1 MNDAAHEIRDNH
13 IDRNEAVALVK
24 KFDGEF
30 PKKYFKEFLA
40 YIDITEDTFFKTIDR
55 NRSPHLWVQ
64 RDDTWFLKHLV
75 N

>member
-1 MNDAAHEIRDNH
+1 MGKRITLAREDFKEKTNLSVE
-13 IDRNEAVALVK
+13 EAVALVK

-55 NRSPHLWVQ
+55 N
-64 RDDTWFLKHLV
+64 
-75 N
+75 